1 MARNAGVV
9 RTWFSA
15 REWVGSE
22 PPTADDV
29 PISLD
34 GRRLD
39 TPEKVIAF
47 IDEIN
52 AKRAAEQGHAGRA

>member
-1 MARNAGVV
+1 MVNRSDPV
-9 RTWFSA
+9 RTWESA
-15 REWVGSE
+15 RELVGTE
-22 PPTADDV
+22 PPTDDDV
-29 PISLD
+29 PITID

-52 AKRAAEQGHAGRA
+52 ERRSVQDRRAG